1 MNSGD
6 PEMGVADFGWLFP
19 GVCLWLSLWLWGV
32 PEGPAESDV
41 PEGPDGS
48 DGPDG
53 PEGLDES
60 DGRPFHPWAYA
71 IRYTLSK
78 GLSDHSHPFSPPSET
93 PFN

>member
-32 PEGPAESDV
+32 PEGP
-41 PEGPDGS
+41 DGS

-53 PEGLDES
+53 PDGPEGPDES
-60 DGRPFHPWAYA
+60 DGPEGRPFHPWAYA

-78 GLSDHSHPFSPPSET
+78 GLRAHSDSFSPPSET